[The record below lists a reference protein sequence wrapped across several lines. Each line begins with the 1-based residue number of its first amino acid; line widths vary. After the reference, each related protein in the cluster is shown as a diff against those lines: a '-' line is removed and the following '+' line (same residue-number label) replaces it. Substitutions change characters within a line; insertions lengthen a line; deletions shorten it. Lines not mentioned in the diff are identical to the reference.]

1 MEECQGSSSVSYFW
15 YRQTLNITADIDYS
29 GSIQW
34 RLLVCLAA
42 CWAVLY
48 LCVIRG
54 IESTGKV
61 RTCRADPLPHSLQL
75 QSPPPPTAVRV
86 GLEALLGE
94 AWASRLSYLLGES
107 MPLAVQSDRPY
118 PSHRLCSEAD

>member
-15 YRQTLNITADIDYS
+15 YRQTLNITIDIDYS

-42 CWAVLY
+42 CWAILY

-61 RTCRADPLPHSLQL
+61 RACGQTLSLTPSSCRVLPS
-75 QSPPPPTAVRV
+75 PTAVRV
-86 GLEALLGE
+86 CLEALLGE
-94 AWASRLSYLLGES
+94 AWASSLSYLLGES
-107 MPLAVQSDRPY
+107 MPFSLLSD
-118 PSHRLCSEAD
+118 